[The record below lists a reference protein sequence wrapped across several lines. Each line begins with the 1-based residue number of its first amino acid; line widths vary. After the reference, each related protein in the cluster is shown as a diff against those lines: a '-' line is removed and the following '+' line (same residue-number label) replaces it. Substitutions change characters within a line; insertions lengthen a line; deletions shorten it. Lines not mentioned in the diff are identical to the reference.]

1 MVVTISIG
9 GLENFED
16 SQISSQKGYY
26 TSEWASW
33 IPPCIY
39 QSLLKIEKN
48 CLEICNKQQLACSW
62 KSLCPLPYLGLI
74 HPGIHHCQA
83 TKVWLKLIIVF
94 FFLADSAK
102 HRAQAGEILRIGNHN
117 IPSRVFTFSELV
129 DATNSFSLEN
139 MLGEGGFGR
148 VYRGYIRD
156 TMEVNKHFFSTST
169 LLRSTKLRHEE
180 TIVNTLVT
188 CSC

>member
-1 MVVTISIG
+1 MFMKVSFPIA
-9 GLENFED
+9 L
-16 SQISSQKGYY
+16 
-26 TSEWASW
+26 SW
-33 IPPCIY
+33 TYSPWN
-39 QSLLKIEKN
+39 S
-48 CLEICNKQQLACSW
+48 
-62 KSLCPLPYLGLI
+62 PLPSYKSMI
-74 HPGIHHCQA
+74 KTNNSI
-83 TKVWLKLIIVF
+83 